1 MAKINKVA
9 QSDHIKKS
17 NSPETP
23 ENTTSKRRR
32 RNHKRTRNHD
42 SNNVKQ
48 GPKGQ
53 FSQKSEFSS
62 ARAAMIAQRVGGK
75 SLERSRELARN
86 EDYQGEQEPAEQ
98 FESLIK
104 SSVEDTGTA
113 ITQKANGYIR
123 KKTPDIRNTRDIKS
137 SVRSIRIAD
146 NSARTAEKMTR
157 EITKSATEAGKQ
169 AFIATEKVMQAK
181 RTELAARK
189 SAEWVKGIVK
199 GIIESTKAFIG
210 AICASSVPLVLVL
223 VIAGMIA
230 AIVASSFGIFF
241 AGSSFSG
248 SNTEGTPTLQEVVLS
263 INQEYTDAIEAIK
276 TDNPHDELVIVG
288 GRSAWQ
294 DVLAIYAVSVTT
306 DPDNP
311 MDVVTMT
318 DDRIEILRTIFWEMN
333 TITYETEEVTETI
346 SVQAVDEEGNPET
359 DAEGNPIMEDQ
370 ETVTTVL
377 HITIN
382 HLSAQDEATNLG
394 FSDAQNAQLAE
405 LLDVRYAS
413 LWIQILRG
421 VGLGSDELITLA
433 LSQIGN
439 NGGEKFW
446 RWAGLDSRCPWCA
459 LFVSWCAD
467 QTGLLASG
475 KIPYF
480 SFVTDGVAWFQAN
493 DKWIDGSGVDSTNYD
508 QIVYPGM
515 LIFFDWEQDGIPD
528 HVGIVTNAAN
538 GYIYTIEGNNGD
550 AVAEAFYMAD
560 NGSLFGFGIVD

>member
-9 QSDHIKKS
+9 QSDHIKKA
-17 NSPETP
+17 NSSEMP
-23 ENTTSKRRR
+23 ENTASKRRKL
-32 RNHKRTRNHD
+32 NHIITRNHD

-48 GPKGQ
+48 GQKGHIP
-53 FSQKSEFSS
+53 QKSEFSPARS
-62 ARAAMIAQRVGGK
+62 ATIAQRVGGK
-75 SLERSRELARN
+75 SLERTRELARN
-86 EDYQGEQEPAEQ
+86 ENYRGEQEPAEQ

-113 ITQKANGYIR
+113 ITQKANGNIR
-123 KKTPDIRNTRDIKS
+123 KKTPGIRNTRDIKS

-189 SAEWVKGIVK
+189 SAEWVKRIVK

-248 SNTEGTPTLQEVVLS
+248 SNTDGTPTLQEVVLS

-318 DDRIEILRTIFWEMN
+318 DDRIEILRTVFWDMN
-333 TITYETEEVTETI
+333 TITYETEEVI
-346 SVQAVDEEGNPET
+346 PKPMMRAIP
-359 DAEGNPIMEDQ
+359 
-370 ETVTTVL
+370 
-377 HITIN
+377 
-382 HLSAQDEATNLG
+382 
-394 FSDAQNAQLAE
+394 
-405 LLDVRYAS
+405 
-413 LWIQILRG
+413 
-421 VGLGSDELITLA
+421 
-433 LSQIGN
+433 
-439 NGGEKFW
+439 
-446 RWAGLDSRCPWCA
+446 
-459 LFVSWCAD
+459 SWK
-467 QTGLLASG
+467 T
-475 KIPYF
+475 K
-480 SFVTDGVAWFQAN
+480 
-493 DKWIDGSGVDSTNYD
+493 KR
-508 QIVYPGM
+508 
-515 LIFFDWEQDGIPD
+515 
-528 HVGIVTNAAN
+528 
-538 GYIYTIEGNNGD
+538 
-550 AVAEAFYMAD
+550 
-560 NGSLFGFGIVD
+560 

>member
-9 QSDHIKKS
+9 RSDYIKKG
-17 NSPETP
+17 NNPKTP
-23 ENTTSKRRR
+23 ENTASKRRR
-32 RNHKRTRNHD
+32 RNRKRAKKHD

-48 GPKGQ
+48 GQKGQ
-53 FSQKSEFSS
+53 FSQKSGLSS
-62 ARAAMIAQRVGGK
+62 ARSAMIAQRVGSK
-75 SLERSRELARN
+75 ALKETRELSRN
-86 EDYQGEQEPAEQ
+86 EDYYVEQEPAEQ
-98 FESLIK
+98 FETLIK
-104 SSVEDTGTA
+104 TSVEDTGA
-113 ITQKANGYIR
+113 VITQKTTSYIR

-169 AFIATEKVMQAK
+169 AFIATERVMQAK
-181 RTELAARK
+181 RTEHAAKK
-189 SAEWVKGIVK
+189 SAEWVKRIVK

-248 SNTEGTPTLQEVVLS
+248 SNTDGTPTLQEVVLS

-318 DDRIEILRTIFWEMN
+318 DDHIEILRTIFWEMN
-333 TITYETEEVTETI
+333 TITYETEEVTETV
-346 SVQAVDEEGNPET
+346 SVQAVDEEGNPLT
-359 DAEGNPIMEDQ
+359 DDEGNPVMEDQ
-370 ETVTTVL
+370 EMVTTVL

-394 FSDAQNAQLAE
+394 FTDAQNAQLAE

-421 VGLGSDELITLA
+421 VGLGSDELVTLA

-439 NGGEKFW
+439 DGGEKFW

-515 LIFFDWEQDGIPD
+515 LIFFDWEQDGTPD

-550 AVAEAFYMAD
+550 AVRERNYSAD
-560 NGSLFGFGIVD
+560 SNNIFGFGIVG

>member
-9 QSDHIKKS
+9 QSDHIKKA
-17 NSPETP
+17 NSPQTP
-23 ENTTSKRRR
+23 ENTVSKRRR
-32 RNHKRTRNHD
+32 RNHKRTKNHD

-48 GPKGQ
+48 GQIGQ
-53 FSQKSEFSS
+53 FSQKSEFSPARS
-62 ARAAMIAQRVGGK
+62 ATIAQRVGSK
-75 SLERSRELARN
+75 SLERTRELARN
-86 EDYQGEQEPAEQ
+86 EDYRGEQEPAEQ

-104 SSVEDTGTA
+104 TSVKDTGAA
-113 ITQKANGYIR
+113 ISQKANCYIR

-146 NSARTAEKMTR
+146 NSARTTEKMTR

-189 SAEWVKGIVK
+189 SAEWVKRIVK

-248 SNTEGTPTLQEVVLS
+248 SNTDGTPTLQETVLS

-276 TDNPHDELVIVG
+276 TNNPHDELVIVG

-318 DDRIEILRTIFWEMN
+318 DDRIEILRTIFWEIN

-346 SVQAVDEEGNPET
+346 SVQAVDDEGNPET
-359 DAEGNPIMEDQ
+359 DDEGNPVMEDQ

-382 HLSAQDEATNLG
+382 HISAQDESSSLG

-421 VGLGSDELITLA
+421 VGLGSDELVTLA

-439 NGGEKFW
+439 DGGEKFW

-493 DKWIDGSGVDSTNYD
+493 DKWIDGSEVDSSNYD

-515 LIFFDWEQDGIPD
+515 LVFFDWEQDGIPD

-560 NGSLFGFGIVD
+560 NASLFGFGLVA